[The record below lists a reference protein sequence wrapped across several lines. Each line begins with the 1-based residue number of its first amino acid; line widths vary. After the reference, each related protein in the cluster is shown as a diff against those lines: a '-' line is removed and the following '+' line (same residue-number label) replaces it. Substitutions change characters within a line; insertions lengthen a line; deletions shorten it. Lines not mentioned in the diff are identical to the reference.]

1 MRAAIIGL
9 GKVAWGYDSGHFTG
23 TKAVSHLSALL
34 QEGLDVVGGADPNL
48 IAREEFSNATGISS
62 YEKIEDLL
70 SLNPEMVSIASPKE
84 FHAEQLASCLEKGVK
99 YIWLEKPA
107 TDDSIQAQYLAKQA
121 KQKNARVMVGFQRR
135 YMSSYN
141 ALKTKALGSLQA
153 IEITYSLGLE
163 TNGSHMLDLLL
174 WLLDGESIKL
184 KGVIKSPIQSV
195 HSRELCPSFLLQS
208 SSGIPINVTGLDVDY
223 HSVDIVVHYC
233 LGRRAVRHGGQTKLF
248 ENKCPNPLFPNF
260 YYLSSED
267 GVQDIRYEVESVFSV
282 MLKDLLY
289 GSKRE
294 PISNL
299 NSAALGQALIEKIL
313 SECG

>member
-1 MRAAIIGL
+1 
-9 GKVAWGYDSGHFTG
+9 
-23 TKAVSHLSALL
+23 
-34 QEGLDVVGGADPNL
+34 
-48 IAREEFSNATGISS
+48 
-62 YEKIEDLL
+62 
-70 SLNPEMVSIASPKE
+70 
-84 FHAEQLASCLEKGVK
+84 
-99 YIWLEKPA
+99 
-107 TDDSIQAQYLAKQA
+107 
-121 KQKNARVMVGFQRR
+121 
-135 YMSSYN
+135 
-141 ALKTKALGSLQA
+141 
-153 IEITYSLGLE
+153 
-163 TNGSHMLDLLL
+163 MLDLLL

-195 HSRELCPSFLLQS
+195 HRESSVHLLLQS
-208 SSGIPINVTGLDVDY
+208 SSGIPINVTGLDDY